1 MNLRQRLA
9 TLILVRLVVSTVL
22 LGSAIVIQISN
33 PGVLPVDPFFFLIGL
48 TYALSAVYLVTLR
61 FTDRH
66 RWLIDAQLGGD
77 AILVS
82 AFISVTG
89 GVTSYFSSL
98 YVLPIIAAS
107 TLSFRRGAVQV
118 AGLSAILY
126 TGLVSAQY
134 LAAAGLLTLPLPFVN
149 DALVLPPLR
158 YAEYTVGINLFGFVA
173 VALLSGSLAEGVRSA
188 GVRLER
194 ASTQM
199 ADLRAFNQHVIDS
212 LLSGLITA
220 DEHGRVLTFNRAAET
235 ISAIPASSAIGRDVT
250 ELFQIDTALR
260 ERFKQPGEAPLRLD
274 VAYHTPDRRTIDIG
288 FTTASIV
295 FPDGRRGVLVTF
307 QDVTA
312 IRRLER
318 GARLQQRLAAVG
330 EMAAGIA
337 HEIRNPLAAMSGSI
351 QVLRQELPLSEEQA
365 QLMDIVLRE
374 SERLNDTIRSFLAYA
389 RPQRFAVARL
399 DVRSVLQDTALLL
412 CNGADVRDHHIVD
425 VDVPP
430 EPVWFDADENQLRQ
444 ILWNLA
450 TNGLRA
456 MPNGGRLLIAIARE
470 GQSGTDGAVVLTV
483 SDEGVGIPPEEIET
497 IFQPFHSSFDKG
509 TGLGLAIVHRVV
521 TDYGGTIH
529 VSSTLNSGT
538 TIRVRMPVRP
548 ERESAAPFDVAQG
561 APSDGHG
568 AAVPAPGAAAV

>member
-1 MNLRQRLA
+1 MDLRRRLA
-9 TLILVRLVVSTVL
+9 TLILVRLLVSTVL

-48 TYALSAVYLVTLR
+48 TYALSVVYLATLR
-61 FTDRH
+61 FAEHR
-66 RWLIDAQLGGD
+66 RWLIDAQLGCD

-89 GVTSYFSSL
+89 GITSYFSSL

-126 TGLVSAQY
+126 TGLVVSQY
-134 LAAAGLLTLPLPFVN
+134 LTAAGLLAFPWSLMGEGL
-149 DALVLPPLR
+149 ALPPVR
-158 YAEYTVGINLFGFVA
+158 YAQYTVGINLFGFVA

-188 GVRLER
+188 GMRLER

-212 LLSGLITA
+212 LLSGLITT
-220 DEHGRVLTFNRAAET
+220 DEHGRVLTFNRAAEV
-235 ISAIPASSAIGRDVT
+235 ISGMSPASAIGRDVS
-250 ELFQIDTALR
+250 ELFQIDSALR
-260 ERFKQPGEAPLRLD
+260 DRFRQPGAAPLRAD
-274 VAYHTPDRRTIDIG
+274 VAYRTPDHRTIDIG
-288 FTTASIV
+288 FTTSSIV

-312 IRRLER
+312 VRRLER
-318 GARLQQRLAAVG
+318 NARLQQRLAAVG

-351 QVLRQELPLSEEQA
+351 QVLRQELPLSDEQA

-399 DVRSVLQDTALLL
+399 DVRTILQDTALLL
-412 CNGADVRDHHIVD
+412 RNGSDVRDEHIVE
-425 VDVPP
+425 VDVPA

-456 MPNGGRLLIAIARE
+456 MPHGGRLHIAIAHEAKE
-470 GQSGTDGAVVLTV
+470 GSDGDIVLTV
-483 SDEGVGIPPEEIET
+483 EDEGVGIPPEEIET
-497 IFQPFHSSFDKG
+497 IFQPFHSSFEKG

-529 VSSTLNSGT
+529 VSSAPAAGT

-548 ERESAAPFDVAQG
+548 ERDHAVAASVT
-561 APSDGHG
+561 
-568 AAVPAPGAAAV
+568 GAAAV

>member
-1 MNLRQRLA
+1 MDLRRRLA
-9 TLILVRLVVSTVL
+9 ALILVRLVVSTVL

-48 TYALSAVYLVTLR
+48 TYALSVVFLATLR
-61 FTDRH
+61 FAGQH
-66 RWLIDAQLGGD
+66 RWLVDAQLGCD

-82 AFISVTG
+82 AFITVTG
-89 GVTSYFSSL
+89 GITSYFSSL

-126 TGLVSAQY
+126 TGLVGSQY
-134 LAAAGLLTLPLPFVN
+134 LAAAGLLTLPWSFVGEGV
-149 DALVLPPLR
+149 ALPPVR
-158 YAEYTVGINLFGFVA
+158 YAQYTVGINLFGFVA

-188 GVRLER
+188 GMRLER

-212 LLSGLITA
+212 LLSGLITT
-220 DEHGRVLTFNRAAET
+220 DERGRVLTFNRAAES
-235 ISAIPASSAIGRDVT
+235 ISGIPAAGAIGREVT
-250 ELFQIDTALR
+250 ELFQIDAAVL
-260 ERFKQPGEAPLRLD
+260 ERFRQPGAAPVRAD
-274 VAYHTPDRRTIDIG
+274 IAYHTPEGHTIDIG
-288 FTTASIV
+288 FTTSSIV

-312 IRRLER
+312 VRRLER
-318 GARLQQRLAAVG
+318 NARLQQRLAAVG

-351 QVLRQELPLSEEQA
+351 QVLRQELPLSDEQA

-399 DVRSVLQDTALLL
+399 DVRTVLQDTALLL
-412 CNGADVRDHHIVD
+412 RNGSDVRDDHVVE

-430 EPVWFDADENQLRQ
+430 DPVWFDADENQLRQ

-450 TNGLRA
+450 TNSLRA
-456 MPNGGRLLIAIARE
+456 MPNGGRLLIAIAHE
-470 GQSGTDGAVVLTV
+470 ASAAGDGAIVLTV
-483 SDEGVGIPPEEIET
+483 RDEGIGIPPEEIET
-497 IFQPFHSSFDKG
+497 IFQPFHSSFDRG

-521 TDYGGTIH
+521 TDYGGTIQ
-529 VSSTLNSGT
+529 VSSAPGAGT

-548 ERESAAPFDVAQG
+548 EREASAARVA
-561 APSDGHG
+561 G
-568 AAVPAPGAAAV
+568 AAI

>member
-1 MNLRQRLA
+1 MNLRRRLA

-22 LGSAIVIQISN
+22 LGSAIVIQISH

-48 TYALSAVYLVTLR
+48 TYALSVVYLVTLR
-61 FTDRH
+61 FADRH
-66 RWLIDAQLGGD
+66 RWLIDAQLGCD

-89 GVTSYFSSL
+89 GITSYFSSL

-126 TGLVSAQY
+126 LGLVSAQY
-134 LAAAGLLTLPLPFVN
+134 LAAEGLLTLPWPFLSEGV
-149 DALVLPPLR
+149 ALPPLR
-158 YAEYTVGINLFGFVA
+158 YAQYTVAINLFGFVA

-188 GVRLER
+188 GMRLER

-212 LLSGLITA
+212 LLSGLITT
-220 DEHGRVLTFNRAAET
+220 DERGRVLTFNRAAET
-235 ISAIPASSAIGRDVT
+235 ISGMRAASAIGHDVT
-250 ELFQIDTALR
+250 ELFQIEGALR
-260 ERFKQPGEAPLRLD
+260 ERFRQPGTTPLRID
-274 VAYHTPDRRTIDIG
+274 VRYDTPDQRTIDIG
-288 FTTASIV
+288 FTTSSIV
-295 FPDGRRGVLVTF
+295 FPAGRQGVLVTF

-318 GARLQQRLAAVG
+318 NARLQQRLAAVG

-399 DVRSVLQDTALLL
+399 DVRTVLQDTALLL
-412 CNGADVRDHHIVD
+412 RNGSDVRDDHRVE

-430 EPVWFDADENQLRQ
+430 TPVWFDADENQLRQ

-456 MPNGGRLLIAIARE
+456 MPNGGRLLMAIAHE
-470 GQSGTDGAVVLTV
+470 ATPGTDGDVVLTV
-483 SDEGVGIPPEEIET
+483 KDEGVGIPPEEIET
-497 IFQPFHSSFDKG
+497 VFQPFHSSFDKG

-521 TDYGGTIH
+521 TDYGGTIQ
-529 VSSTLNSGT
+529 VSSTPDSGT

-548 ERESAAPFDVAQG
+548 GREPASVVPAG
-561 APSDGHG
+561 G
-568 AAVPAPGAAAV
+568 AAVV